1 MERVIRLAE
10 ARVPVLSMEKSSRC
24 PACDSNSMTFNQTQY
39 EVEHFGSV
47 LLSVSKCQKC
57 SYKHTEVTTLT
68 AQEPIALTAK
78 IISSEDLKIRV
89 IKSGTATV
97 SIPEFRATVTPG
109 PYSEGYI
116 SNVEGI
122 LEKVEDA
129 LTFMLGSAKGKSLQ
143 KGEKMLGKIRIAREQ
158 NPNFTLVI
166 KDPLGNSAIVSSR
179 SGKVKK
185 RPLTKA
191 ELQKLRFGQYALVS
205 KSKPIQQRP
214 NEL

>member
-1 MERVIRLAE
+1 
-10 ARVPVLSMEKSSRC
+10 MEKSSRC
-24 PACDSNSMTFNQTQY
+24 PACDSNSMTVNQTQY

-47 LLSVSKCQKC
+47 LLSVSTCQKC
-57 SYKHTEVTTLT
+57 GYKHTDVTTLT

-78 IISSEDLKIRV
+78 IISSEDLKMRV

-166 KDPLGNSAIVSSR
+166 KDPLGNSAIVSSQF
-179 SGKVKK
+179 GKVKK
-185 RPLTKA
+185 RTLTKA

-205 KSKPIQQRP
+205 RSRPILQRP
-214 NEL
+214 NEP

>member
-1 MERVIRLAE
+1 
-10 ARVPVLSMEKSSRC
+10 MEKSSRC
-24 PACDSNSMTFNQTQY
+24 PACDSNSMTVNQTQY

-47 LLSVSKCQKC
+47 LLSVSTCQKC
-57 SYKHTEVTTLT
+57 GYKHTDVTTLT

-78 IISSEDLKIRV
+78 IISSEDLKMRV

-166 KDPLGNSAIVSSR
+166 KDPLGNSAIVSSQF
-179 SGKVKK
+179 GKVKK
-185 RPLTKA
+185 RTLTKA

-205 KSKPIQQRP
+205 RSKPILQRQ
-214 NEL
+214 NEP